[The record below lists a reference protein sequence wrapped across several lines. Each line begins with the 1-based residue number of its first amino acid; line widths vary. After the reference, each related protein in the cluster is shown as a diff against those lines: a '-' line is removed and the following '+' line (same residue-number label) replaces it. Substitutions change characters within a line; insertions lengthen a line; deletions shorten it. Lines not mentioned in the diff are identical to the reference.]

1 MAASLDDLTGKVEAG
16 EPLSKEDV
24 AALGSS
30 RDIIMLGMLASTVRR
45 KLHGTDV
52 TYVRVADL
60 KVGPSAQ
67 GVGNTSVVP
76 TFRSAE
82 TAGECRIFD
91 TPATLD
97 ACLEV
102 VASARD
108 AAGGTPLSA
117 FCLFE
122 LGKLPE
128 GLPVVLAA
136 LKKAGLDLIAQA
148 PIDRLAEPEQALEAL
163 TDAGLTLSRL
173 TVDQAPAGEWTAL
186 CHRIADLQTRL
197 RSIRA
202 FAPLARRID
211 ATEPTTGYADVKRVA
226 IARLLT
232 GNVDTIQVD
241 WALYGPKLAQVALT
255 FGADDI
261 DSVSAEDDV
270 SHGRRRSPLEEIR
283 RSIRA
288 AGFEPVERDGDF
300 VQRPS
305 SSGGGVRR

>member
-60 KVGPSAQ
+60 AKKDPG
-67 GVGNTSVVP
+67 TVV
-76 TFRSAE
+76 E
-82 TAGECRIFD
+82 AGECRVFD

-173 TVDQAPAGEWTAL
+173 TVDQTPAGEWTAL

-270 SHGRRRSPLEEIR
+270 SHGRRRSALEEIH

-288 AGFEPVERDGDF
+288 AGFEPVERDGCF

-305 SSGGGVRR
+305 SSGVRR